1 MSRPGFTLIELM
13 IYLTLLGLIGIGI
26 ASAYNFFL
34 TSSIETR
41 SVAELRASSNE
52 AIDPVRSALSKADRV
67 NVLTGSGG
75 QQCAIATTREKT
87 SRSGLDFNGSVNLS
101 LSGYKGVS
109 GSHARSIGFW
119 MVQSD
124 QDADRTM
131 IDFGDADAANAGV
144 STPLRRVVLSPSIST
159 TR

>member
-41 SVAELRASSNE
+41 SVAELRASSKRRLIRCDQPE
-52 AIDPVRSALSKADRV
+52 QGRPCQCADRQR
-67 NVLTGSGG
+67 G

-101 LSGYKGVS
+101 LSDTAAFPAATPAASVS
-109 GSHARSIGFW
+109 GWCSRIRMLTG
-119 MVQSD
+119 
-124 QDADRTM
+124 R
-131 IDFGDADAANAGV
+131 
-144 STPLRRVVLSPSIST
+144 
-159 TR
+159 